1 MEQENKPTLEL
12 ILKEINEKL
21 DVLIEEQK
29 EIKND
34 IKQKNKAIMQRI
46 NKIEEYNE
54 IDEMRNQLI
63 NQHID
68 KIAKMV
74 LEIQKKLY

>member
-1 MEQENKPTLEL
+1 MEKENKPTLEL
-12 ILKEINEKL
+12 ILKEINQKL
-21 DVLIEEQK
+21 DILIQEQK
-29 EIKND
+29 D
-34 IKQKNKAIMQRI
+34 IKQKNKAIMKRI